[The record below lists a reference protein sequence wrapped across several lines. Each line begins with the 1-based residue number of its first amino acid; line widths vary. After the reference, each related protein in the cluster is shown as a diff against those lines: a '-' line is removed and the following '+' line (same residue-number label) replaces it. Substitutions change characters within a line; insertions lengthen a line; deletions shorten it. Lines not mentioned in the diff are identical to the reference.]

1 MSLKMLAAR
10 QTAAS
15 ALIPKDGKGLLVV
28 AAGEALHPLTKDRTA
43 NEAIIHAKL
52 SFIGSESTATSI
64 RRRAWSTLRSMD
76 RLAEVMEFRERL
88 VSYMNLV
95 LENRES
101 AYSPLPERVMARLLA
116 EQPGLSQTYGRLFRD
131 IHPSGIP
138 QRMAMGYGTIMTSA
152 DVIADAIHNPGDS
165 SYNDLARIADQHLMM
180 RIGQMQR
187 EAQER
192 AEGRALLPEILIR
205 ITSVGFW
212 LGRLW
217 ALIRW
222 LVVTKGG
229 RIAGLIG
236 ALLLAVVT
244 ALVTGWAQSLFAR

>member
-1 MSLKMLAAR
+1 
-10 QTAAS
+10 
-15 ALIPKDGKGLLVV
+15 
-28 AAGEALHPLTKDRTA
+28 
-43 NEAIIHAKL
+43 
-52 SFIGSESTATSI
+52 
-64 RRRAWSTLRSMD
+64 
-76 RLAEVMEFRERL
+76 
-88 VSYMNLV
+88 
-95 LENRES
+95 
-101 AYSPLPERVMARLLA
+101 MAV
-116 EQPGLSQTYGRLFRD
+116 
-131 IHPSGIP
+131 
-138 QRMAMGYGTIMTSA
+138 GYGTIMTSA
-152 DVIADAIHNPGDS
+152 DVIADAIHNPGDT

-192 AEGRALLPEILIR
+192 VEGRALLPEILIR

-229 RIAGLIG
+229 RIASLIG

-244 ALVTGWAQSLFAR
+244 AFVTGWAQSLFAR